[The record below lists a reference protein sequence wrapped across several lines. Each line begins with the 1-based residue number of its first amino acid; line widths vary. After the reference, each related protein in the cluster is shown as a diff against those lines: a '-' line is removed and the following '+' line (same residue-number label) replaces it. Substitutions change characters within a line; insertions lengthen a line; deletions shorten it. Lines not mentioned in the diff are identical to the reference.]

1 MKGYLF
7 EMKAINRLVLP
18 AILCFALAVGILLP
32 TLTPDAAAGAS
43 DTVASIRV
51 NVDYLTM
58 ASITPQSDTTSD
70 SAVSIRI
77 NGEYKRM
84 PYPAM
89 LIDSITYVPL
99 FDFCN
104 IIGPAKITQ
113 DDESVTVSLPG
124 LLINATADN
133 YYIIANGR
141 YLYTPTLCK
150 LIDNVM
156 YVPIRPL
163 VKAFGARMKWIPDYR
178 TIDFIPSSEPIEP
191 GHKFYDETDLYWMS
205 RIISAEARGE
215 CMAGKIAVGHVVMNR
230 LRASAYP
237 DTVRG
242 VIFDRR
248 SGIQFSPAYSG
259 SINRT
264 PDQDCIIAA
273 KLALDDADVVGNSM
287 FFNSLRTRSRSR
299 TYVTTIGNHN
309 FYS

>member
-1 MKGYLF
+1 
-7 EMKAINRLVLP
+7 MKAINRLVLP
-18 AILCFALAVGILLP
+18 ATLCFALAVGILLP
-32 TLTPDAAAGAS
+32 ALTPDAAADAS
-43 DTVASIRV
+43 DTVASIRI
-51 NVDYLTM
+51 NGEYLTM
-58 ASITPQSDTTSD
+58 ASITPQIDPTSD
-70 SAVSIRI
+70 KEVSIRI
-77 NGEYKRM
+77 NGEYKRL
-84 PYPAM
+84 PYAAM
-89 LIDSITYVPL
+89 LIDSVTYVPL
-99 FDFCN
+99 YDFCN
-104 IIGPAKITQ
+104 IMGPAELTQ

-124 LLINATADN
+124 LLIDAIADN
-133 YYIIANGR
+133 CYIVANGR

-150 LIDNVM
+150 VIDGAL

-163 VKAFGARMKWIPDYR
+163 AKAFGAQMKWIPDSR
-178 TIDFIPSSEPIEP
+178 IIDITPSSNPIEP
-191 GHKFYDETDLYWMS
+191 GHKFYNETDLYWMS

-230 LRASAYP
+230 LRSSSYP

-264 PDQDCIIAA
+264 PDQDCVIAA
-273 KLALDDADVVGNSM
+273 KLALDNADVVGDSM